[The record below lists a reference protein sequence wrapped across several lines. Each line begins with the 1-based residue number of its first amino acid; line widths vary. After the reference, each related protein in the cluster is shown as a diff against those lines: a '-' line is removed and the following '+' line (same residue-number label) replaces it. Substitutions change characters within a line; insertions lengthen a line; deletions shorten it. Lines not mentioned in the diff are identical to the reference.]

1 MVARM
6 PGRGE
11 SGSGGT
17 AADAGANRR
26 TGRTPELI
34 DGCGFEV
41 YEGRVILD
49 GAAVEGPH
57 LFGGWPVNTRAAW
70 PAGARVKRPDGGRW
84 LRSPRMAANLSARW
98 LEARLLD
105 GCPGHPLAPI
115 VKAWWTERPRE
126 VAASKRADPILPG
139 PVIMAPTGDRRAG
152 TLYGLAAQRHPDNPT
167 RWLPGF
173 APARESPALPLHLYD
188 LGAGQQR
195 GAGESYALRSFVWAL
210 LDTRPED
217 RNPDRPALLPPERLG
232 DYVRRA
238 YGLKHYRPARHGA
251 AIACALDALESDEA
265 RVPFCRDGGWTAR
278 RVVSVADK
286 PTRGASSDW
295 IRLAVHLPPGSERGA
310 IVDRERQKAAGLRS
324 PTAFRLALSL
334 AFAWAKPGALRQP
347 VGKRGHWRQLRSA
360 GRYPVLTDDRLMEWA
375 YPAGATFRHA
385 LPRAAAALAHLERI
399 GLVRRVE
406 AGGAVRL
413 VPGADWA
420 GWGEE

>member
-1 MVARM
+1 MKPPASIDEATRRNREALDRAKADPAGMVAALRALHR
-6 PGRGE
+6 PGDPTHE
-11 SGSGGT
+11 T
-17 AADAGANRR
+17 TER
-26 TGRTPELI
+26 TTETPEGTTKTERKATATPAWRLA
-34 DGCGFEV
+34 GFISAFGTESP
-41 YEGRVILD
+41 
-49 GAAVEGPH
+49 AAVVAF
-57 LFGGWPVNTRAAW
+57 LADRRGGDGLSLLAW
-70 PAGARVKRPDGGRW
+70 GVERV
-84 LRSPRMAANLSARW
+84 
-98 LEARLLD
+98 
-105 GCPGHPLAPI
+105 
-115 VKAWWTERPRE
+115 PRE
-126 VAASKRADPILPG
+126 VAASKRPDPLFPG
-139 PVIMAPTGDRRAG
+139 PAIMAPTGDRRAG

-232 DYVRRA
+232 DYVRRV
-238 YGLKHYRPARHGA
+238 YGVKHYRPARHGA
-251 AIACALDALESDEA
+251 AIARALDALESDEA

-360 GRYPVLTDDRLMEWA
+360 GRYPVLTDDRLMEFC
-375 YPAGATFRHA
+375 YPTGTKHTTDLRRAVKA
-385 LPRAAAALAHLERI
+385 LEHLERI
-399 GLVRRVE
+399 GLVRRV
-406 AGGAVRL
+406 AVGGVSRL
-413 VPGADWA
+413 MPGTDWA